1 MRFIY
6 QAKDTIGSLKSGEL
20 SCDSPEAATT
30 QLRQQGLY
38 VVSLEVA
45 AESSGKQRP
54 SIFAKPITRRDIVE
68 FASQL
73 AVMVD
78 AGVPIVTS
86 LEGLIGQTDNPS
98 MKAMITLLFDGVHAG
113 EDFSVALAK
122 HPKHFD
128 KAFVNLVKASEAS
141 GQLGS
146 MLERIATQYRT
157 ESEMR
162 SKIKGALI
170 YPAAMCTM
178 CVGVVVF
185 LLAYVF
191 PKLMPMFA
199 GREKDIPGA
208 TKFLLALSAS
218 MTNHWPWY
226 LGVTIVLL
234 GVGIFMAK
242 QASGRIAMDWLK
254 IYLPPFNGLSRKVAL
269 SRSLRT
275 LSTTLNAGVPMLQAL
290 ELSAGTANNHF
301 YERCWLHVS
310 EQVITGRQVHEALQA
325 EKLFPKMVVQMI
337 ASGEKTGRL
346 GNVLEKVAEYLERE
360 VANAVKTVTSLL
372 EPLIITVLGSAI
384 GGIAI
389 AMLLPIFKL
398 SSPAR

>member
-6 QAKDTIGSLKSGEL
+6 QAKDTNGSLKSGEL
-20 SCDSPEAATT
+20 NCDSHEAASM

-38 VVSLEVA
+38 VVSLEAV
-45 AESSGKQRP
+45 AESSAKPG
-54 SIFAKPITRRDIVE
+54 SSLFAKPITRRDIVE

-78 AGVPIVTS
+78 AGVPIS
-86 LEGLIGQTDNPS
+86 SALEGLAGQTDNPS
-98 MKAMITLLFDGVHAG
+98 MKALTVRLQEGVQAG
-113 EDFSVALAK
+113 DDLSLALSK
-122 HPKHFD
+122 YPKHFD

-141 GQLGS
+141 GQLGP

-178 CVGVVVF
+178 CVGVVIF
-185 LLAYVF
+185 LLTYVF

-199 GREKDIPGA
+199 GREKDIPGP
-208 TKFLLALSAS
+208 TKFLLALSTS
-218 MTNHWPWY
+218 MTEYWPWY
-226 LGVTIVLL
+226 LGVTLVLL
-234 GVGIFMAK
+234 GAGIFMGR
-242 QASGRIAMDWLK
+242 QASGRIALDWLK

-275 LSTTLNAGVPMLQAL
+275 LSTTLNAGVPMLEAL
-290 ELSAGTANNHF
+290 ELSGGTANNHF
-301 YERCWLHVS
+301 YENCWKRVG
-310 EQVITGRQVHEALQA
+310 EQVTTGRQIHEALQGQA
-325 EKLFPKMVVQMI
+325 LFPKMVVQMI

-346 GNVLEKVAEYLERE
+346 GKVLEKVAEYLERE

-398 SSPAR
+398 SSPVR

>member
-1 MRFIY
+1 MRFLY
-6 QAKDTIGSLKSGEL
+6 QAKDANGSLKTGEL
-20 SCDSPEAATT
+20 NCDSHEAASM

-38 VVSLEVA
+38 VVSLEQT
-45 AESSGKQRP
+45 AEVTAKSGP
-54 SIFAKPITRRDIVE
+54 SLFAKRITRRDIVE

-73 AVMVD
+73 AVMVE
-78 AGVPIVTS
+78 AGVPISTS
-86 LEGLIGQTDNPS
+86 LEGLVGQADNPTL
-98 MKAMITLLFDGVHAG
+98 KVMIEQLHVGVHAG

-170 YPAAMCTM
+170 YPAAMVTM
-178 CVGVVVF
+178 CVGVVIF
-185 LLAYVF
+185 LLTYVF

-199 GREKDIPGA
+199 GREKDIPA
-208 TKFLLALSAS
+208 PTKFLLWLSQS
-218 MTNHWPWY
+218 MTGYWPWY
-226 LGVTIVLL
+226 LGTSVVVI
-234 GVGIFMAK
+234 GVGFFLFQK
-242 QASGRIAMDWLK
+242 PSGRIFLDWLK
-254 IYLPPFNGLSRKVAL
+254 IHMPPFNTLSRKVAL

-301 YERCWLHVS
+301 YEKCWIKVG
-310 EQVITGRQVHEALQA
+310 EQVTTGRQVYEVLQG
-325 EKLFPKMVVQMI
+325 ETLFPKMVVQMI

-346 GNVLEKVAEYLERE
+346 GHVLEKVAEYLERE